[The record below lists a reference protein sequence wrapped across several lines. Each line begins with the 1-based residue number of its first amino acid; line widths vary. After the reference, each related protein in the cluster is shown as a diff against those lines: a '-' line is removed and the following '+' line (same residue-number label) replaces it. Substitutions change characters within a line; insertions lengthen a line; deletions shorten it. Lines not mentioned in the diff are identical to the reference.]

1 MTGHFDFMIEKN
13 FIKIAC
19 GGVVGCIPSGPI
31 ETCPSVPHVYTYIM
45 LMGLIFMFALAPSH

>member
-1 MTGHFDFMIEKN
+1 MIEKN